1 MNTLRPEKSRHR
13 KRFIMFTFFRIWLLC
28 SNYEVKEDC
37 SRSTHTLYS
46 NPTTGLE
53 GPWGFQKDE
62 APRFQDNRHIKVV
75 RLSALRTGHLYLTS
89 VRVWVNPRSTVRPVG
104 LWKIP
109 MTPSRIEPATY
120 RFVAQYLNQ
129 LRQLVPQT
137 CMWKVKKNNW
147 ENVIRKTL
155 IWGDT
160 LDDICIDLRIHLKL
174 MWKK

>member
-1 MNTLRPEKSRHR
+1 MTLYYLVHALPVLFMNTLRPEKSRHR

-89 VRVWVNPRSTVRPVG
+89 VRVWVQVHSAAGRFMKNSNDTIENRTCDLPVCSTVSQPTAPTRAPNMHVEG
-104 LWKIP
+104 
-109 MTPSRIEPATY
+109 
-120 RFVAQYLNQ
+120 
-129 LRQLVPQT
+129 
-137 CMWKVKKNNW
+137 KK
-147 ENVIRKTL
+147 K
-155 IWGDT
+155 
-160 LDDICIDLRIHLKL
+160 
-174 MWKK
+174 